1 MIDIE
6 SDILQLVEE
15 AVKAKRPDVE
25 MYDIETRAPASF
37 PCITLREADNY
48 CHMSSRDTSSTERYA
63 QVMYELNAYSNLTK
77 GRKKECREIFAL
89 ADEALIR
96 AGFTRMSMSPVE
108 MQDATIYRLVG
119 RYQAVISRDKV
130 IYRRG

>member
-15 AVKAKRPDVE
+15 AVAAKRPDVE

-37 PCITLREADNY
+37 PCITLREMDNY
-48 CHMSSRDTSSTERYA
+48 CHMSSRDTSSTEKYA

-96 AGFTRMSMSPVE
+96 AGFTRMSMNPVE
-108 MQDATIYRLVG
+108 MQDATIYRLAG